1 MMGIGERSARHREG
15 SRGTVG
21 WRSPIYVPAEEV
33 VFHEHV
39 LHAFLQRFL
48 LLLLQGGTET
58 WVSAPHPDKQGR
70 IQTSRARAAEAHS
83 IQQSC
88 LHFPLPPLPRPS
100 KLKQGEALWFGEQGG
115 REGLPLP
122 SAPAVW
128 AVPCHLLLGTA
139 KESSSIYSWLQD
151 GLEHQIVRRGAKRS
165 PRLKRGAMLPTHLP
179 LYWQLPV
186 LRQAEGKFAEHSE
199 MEESGSNEHTQSCCP
214 SYTIAPQLALENC
227 SIL

>member
-1 MMGIGERSARHREG
+1 MSQLKRWCFTSMSCTPSFSGFFSFSCREAQRPG
-15 SRGTVG
+15 SV
-21 WRSPIYVPAEEV
+21 
-33 VFHEHV
+33 H
-39 LHAFLQRFL
+39 
-48 LLLLQGGTET
+48 
-58 WVSAPHPDKQGR
+58 R
-70 IQTSRARAAEAHS
+70 IQTSKDTSRQAGPGQPRHTASSRAAFTSHS
-83 IQQSC
+83 
-88 LHFPLPPLPRPS
+88 PPLPRPS
-100 KLKQGEALWFGEQGG
+100 KLKQGEALRFGEQGG

-139 KESSSIYSWLQD
+139 KESSSIHSWLQD

-214 SYTIAPQLALENC
+214 SYTTAPQLALENC